1 MSQNTINENDPQK
14 LDELFAIIKPRLSI
28 LDVVSQYVSLE
39 KRGHNYWGICPFHS
53 CKEATMVVM
62 PSQNIYK
69 CFECGVGGDVLNFLV
84 RIKKSS
90 YKDVILELAEKFGI
104 DY

>member
-1 MSQNTINENDPQK
+1 MSQNIINENDPQK
-14 LDELFAIIKPRLSI
+14 LGELFAIIKPRLSI
-28 LDVVSQYVSLE
+28 VDVVSRYVSLE
-39 KRGHNYWGICPFHS
+39 KRGQIYFGICPFHD
-53 CKEATMVVM
+53 CNEATMIVT
-62 PSQNIYK
+62 PSKNIYK

-90 YKDVILELAEKFGI
+90 YKDVILELAEQFGL